1 MGDASF
7 LHVRN
12 NQMLTRPTISWTY
25 AIHITSRKQNVTKHR
40 YLLTSHRGQEILHT
54 FGNVNKKMLQ
64 TMRIFNLNK
73 SVDVR
78 LNVEAETEYELSSF
92 VTEY

>member
-1 MGDASF
+1 M
-7 LHVRN
+7 
-12 NQMLTRPTISWTY
+12 Q
-25 AIHITSRKQNVTKHR
+25 
-40 YLLTSHRGQEILHT
+40 
-54 FGNVNKKMLQ
+54 
-64 TMRIFNLNK
+64 IFNLNK